1 MADLGAT
8 LGKQIGPLPLGA
20 WVAVVGGGLGIAW
33 YANTKKGSSASTDQA
48 DQQLTESGVGEG
60 TAAFMPAAEV
70 SQPSSPIET
79 LDDWINKAITQAVAL
94 GATPLEIEQA
104 LRLYAKGEALSEDQ
118 GKLVNRIITQ
128 IGPAPSG
135 EITEVPVITP
145 TPTPTPTATHK
156 YAFAMTQTPT
166 RYRNGRSV
174 TFKGK
179 LTDNGKGVGG
189 RGIYVYRKH
198 RAADSWRFA
207 KLVPTYSTGVF
218 GFTISE
224 PVRTASQYYVQL
236 RFGGITRTFTLKQY

>member
-33 YANTKKGSSASTDQA
+33 YANTKKGSSAEQP
-48 DQQLTESGVGEG
+48 DQQLTETGVGEG
-60 TAAFMPAAEV
+60 TTAFIPAAEV
-70 SQPSSPIET
+70 SQPTAPLET
-79 LDDWINKAITQAVAL
+79 LDDWINNAVKQAIAL

-104 LRLYAKGEALSEDQ
+104 LRLYSKGEALSTRQ
-118 GKLVNRIITQ
+118 ATLVNRVIAL

-135 EITEVPVITP
+135 EITEVPVVTPEP
-145 TPTPTPTATHK
+145 TPVTPVTHK
-156 YAFAMTQTPT
+156 YAFVMSQAPT

-189 RGIYVYRKH
+189 RAIYVYRKH
-198 RAADSWRFA
+198 RAADRWRFY

-218 GFTISE
+218 GVAVSE

-236 RFGGITRTFTLKQY
+236 RFGGITRTFTLRQY